1 MCDLT
6 GIYIKTEDAYPD
18 YKDCIHS
25 VTFTLSPEIYNKPIR
40 QQLKKSGGI
49 SEGILCDIL
58 TEYCNKYIIVAELTK
73 RAVVHYHCLLEY
85 KDEYSEYN
93 IIDSLKYKS
102 KILGKPYMNQHLIRN
117 KDEWTRAYNYIT
129 KELNKTH
136 IIVNKNRLKVLPII
150 EYNLIDHYR
159 KPSPVYKHSK
169 LLDICL
175 PLED

>member
-6 GIYIKTEDAYPD
+6 GIYIKAEDAYPD

-40 QQLKKSGGI
+40 QQLKKSK
-49 SEGILCDIL
+49 GILCDIL
-58 TEYCNKYIIVAELTK
+58 NAYCTKYIIVAELTK
-73 RAVVHYHCLLEY
+73 KAVIHYHCLLEY
-85 KDEYSEYN
+85 RNEYSECN
-93 IIDSLKYKS
+93 IIDSLKYKQ
-102 KILGKPYMNQHLIRN
+102 KILGNPYMNQHMISN
-117 KDEWTRAYNYIT
+117 KYEWIRAYNYIT

-136 IIVNKNRLKVLPII
+136 IIVNKNRVKVLPVI

-159 KPSPVYKHSK
+159 QSSPDKHSK

-175 PLED
+175 SLDDD